1 MSYAPRPV
9 SILKS
14 EITFWAIRKRE
25 TSSIVCMACSSLPC
39 RFTSARERAVSPWRS
54 VPPAAGIVPL
64 SWFKSYSR
72 DLAVA
77 ICAFTSST
85 AISISESMSR
95 IVKKIEIRNKLGL
108 HARAAALLVQT
119 VNKFSA
125 QVTFPK
131 DGQTTGGRSIMGVL
145 TLAATQ
151 GSKIQVEAN
160 GDDAERTV
168 KAIERLIEN
177 RFNENE

>member
-1 MSYAPRPV
+1 M
-9 SILKS
+9 I
-14 EITFWAIRKRE
+14 
-25 TSSIVCMACSSLPC
+25 
-39 RFTSARERAVSPWRS
+39 
-54 VPPAAGIVPL
+54 
-64 SWFKSYSR
+64 
-72 DLAVA
+72 
-77 ICAFTSST
+77 
-85 AISISESMSR
+85 SMSR

-125 QVTFPK
+125 QVNFSK
-131 DGQTTGGRSIMGVL
+131 DGQTTDGRSIMGVL